1 MGKKAAVGPGPDGI
15 PWVGLG
21 DGTDLRLGD
30 AAASF
35 ELRGRACPRSGMQ
48 SSGEPVVPREG
59 GAQRLKAGGELPG
72 PRGPAR
78 AGRATLTWQH
88 ATLPADACP
97 APHSS

>member
-1 MGKKAAVGPGPDGI
+1 
-15 PWVGLG
+15 
-21 DGTDLRLGD
+21 
-30 AAASF
+30 
-35 ELRGRACPRSGMQ
+35 MQ

-78 AGRATLTWQH
+78 AGRATLMWQH

-97 APHSS
+97 APRSS